1 MSQENV
7 ELVKAVQ
14 PTDVDLVK
22 TMQPTD
28 VATALRTA
36 FSKALSEDFA
46 VHFISSEMTLPEY
59 HGVDGLVRAWGDRL
73 APWASYWIE
82 VEEFIDAGHEVVV
95 LARIRARTARGGV
108 AVEHSSAAV
117 WTFRDQK
124 VVALRFYL
132 DRTEALEAVGLRE

>member
-28 VATALRTA
+28 VATALRNA

-59 HGVDGLVRAWGDRL
+59 PGVDGLVRAWGDRL
-73 APWASYWIE
+73 APWASY
-82 VEEFIDAGHEVVV
+82 
-95 LARIRARTARGGV
+95 
-108 AVEHSSAAV
+108 
-117 WTFRDQK
+117 
-124 VVALRFYL
+124 
-132 DRTEALEAVGLRE
+132 